1 MLLLI
6 KTACNFKRKYVFKNI
21 VYYVSAASYFQF

>member
-6 KTACNFKRKYVFKNI
+6 KTACNFKGKYVFKNM